1 MSVLYN
7 ELNRLEEKEQ
17 KQDQLLHGL
26 AKGKLDLNLPKEIM
40 NDFYDLKEYIRISSR
55 RSSRRSLAFISPRQS
70 KSSAMISTYVGYLL
84 SGASPRSMN
93 ARSIA
98 PSDQNDTRKSQRQDH
113 SFFKEGFEQD
123 VSKKDADENL
133 ETLSGVLLID
143 TNLHQPEI
151 HNYLNMSVT
160 DGLADIL
167 ERDFQWQRLV
177 KNVSGTEFD
186 VITAGRAKA
195 PAVELLTSDNF
206 LDLVRSVQK
215 KYRYV
220 LFNAPPVLNFSEALS
235 IAALADGTVMVVQA
249 GITRWEEAQVAKRKL
264 LTAHANLL
272 GVVLDKQKQ

>member
-123 VSKKDADENL
+123 VTKKDADENL

-177 KNVSGTEFD
+177 KNVNGTEFD